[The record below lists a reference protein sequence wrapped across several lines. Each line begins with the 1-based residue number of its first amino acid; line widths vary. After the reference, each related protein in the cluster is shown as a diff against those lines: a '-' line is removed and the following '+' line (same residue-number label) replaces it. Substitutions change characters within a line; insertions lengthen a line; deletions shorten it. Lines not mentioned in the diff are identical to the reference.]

1 MRLNRLGSSELQVS
15 ELGLGCMSLGSDE
28 KEATKIIHKALDKG
42 VTLIDTADLYDF
54 GNNEKLVGKA
64 LKGKREQCVLATK
77 VGNRWDH
84 VDEGWEW
91 APNKD
96 YIKTAVK
103 RSLLRLDTDYI
114 DLYQLHGGTIDDP
127 IDEIIEAFE
136 DLKAEGLIREYGIS
150 SIRPN
155 VIKEYLKRSNIV
167 SIMMQYSLLD
177 RRPEEWLNMIHT
189 HDVSVIARGP
199 LAKGNLTD
207 RIFTGRV
214 SEKGFLDYAP
224 SEIRNL
230 MEKVKDISDGRKL
243 SHLALCYPL
252 HHPAVATTIPG
263 ASSVEQVDDNTEAAN
278 VDLSDEEIRLFKQW
292 TKQTYYDKH
301 RD

>member
-1 MRLNRLGSSELQVS
+1 MQLNKLGSSELRVS
-15 ELGLGCMSLGSDE
+15 EIGLGCMSLGSDE

-54 GNNEKLVGKA
+54 GENEKLVGKA

-91 APNKD
+91 APSKD

-103 RSLLRLDTDYI
+103 RSLQRLDTDYI

-136 DLKAEGLIREYGIS
+136 DLKTEGLIREYGIS

-155 VIKEYLKRSNIV
+155 VIKEYLERSNIV

-177 RRPEEWLNMIHT
+177 RRPEEWLNRIQANN
-189 HDVSVIARGP
+189 VSVIARGP
-199 LAKGNLTD
+199 LAKGNLSK
-207 RIFTGRV
+207 RIFTDKA
-214 SEKGFLDYAP
+214 SDKGFMDYRP
-224 SEIRNL
+224 SEI
-230 MEKVKDISDGRKL
+230 KDIVTKIKDISHGRKL
-243 SHLALCYPL
+243 SHLSLRYPL

-263 ASSVEQVDDNTEAAN
+263 ASSVGQVDDNTEAAKIE
-278 VDLSDEEIRLFKQW
+278 LTHKEIELFQEW
-292 TKQTYYDKH
+292 TKQTFYDKH

>member
-15 ELGLGCMSLGSDE
+15 ELGLGCMSLRSDE

-54 GNNEKLVGKA
+54 GKNEKLVGKA

-84 VDEGWEW
+84 VEEGWEW
-91 APNKD
+91 APSKD

-103 RSLLRLDTDYI
+103 HSLQRLGTDYI
-114 DLYQLHGGTIDDP
+114 DLYQLHGGTINDP

-177 RRPEEWLNMIHT
+177 RRPEEWLNMIQAHG
-189 HDVSVIARGP
+189 VSVIARGP

-207 RIFTGRV
+207 RIFTGKA
-214 SEKGFLDYAP
+214 SEKGFLDYVP
-224 SEIRNL
+224 SEINDL
-230 MEKVKDISDGRKL
+230 MIKVKDISDGRML
-243 SHLALCYPL
+243 SHLALRYPL

-263 ASSVEQVDDNTEAAN
+263 ASSVEQVDDNTEASN
-278 VDLSDEEIRLFKQW
+278 VDLSDEEISLFKQW